1 MVLVTGSTG
10 FVGNHVA
17 RFLADCGERLRL
29 FIRPSSDR
37 ATLAGINAEIVVGD
51 LRDAASVAE
60 AVRDCA
66 TVCHVAAEYS
76 LWCKNPQRMYATNVS
91 GTRHLLEAALLA
103 GVERFVHT
111 SSIGTIV
118 PSNDGSA
125 VTEKSP
131 SSLAKMTGH
140 YKRSKFLA
148 EREVE
153 RYAKRG
159 LKVVIVNPTAPVG
172 EGDFKPTPTGRI
184 IKDFLDGRMPAYVDT
199 GLNLVDVRDVA
210 RGHWLAAEKGRP
222 GERYILGSENLSLRE
237 ILELTAT
244 ASGRQAPKL
253 RLPYVGAW
261 LAGACSTGWARVTGA
276 APRVPLDGVR
286 MSRRPMFAD
295 CSKARRELGFRP
307 APVQPALA
315 RAVEWFGRSRA

>member
-17 RFLADCGERLRL
+17 RFLASRGERLRL

-37 ATLAGINAEIVVGD
+37 ATLVGIEAEIVVGD
-51 LRDAASVAE
+51 LRDTAGVAE
-60 AVRDCA
+60 ATRGCA

-76 LWCKNPQRMYATNVS
+76 LWCKDPQRMYAANVQ
-91 GTRHLLEAALLA
+91 GTRHLLEAALRA

-111 SSIGTIV
+111 SSIGTIA
-118 PSNDGSA
+118 PSDDGSA
-125 VTEKSP
+125 VTEQSP
-131 SSLAKMTGH
+131 SSLPKMTGH

-153 RYAKRG
+153 RYASRG
-159 LKVVIVNPTAPVG
+159 LNVVIVNPTAPVG

-199 GLNLVDVRDVA
+199 GLNVVDVRDIA

-222 GERYILGSENLSLRE
+222 GERYILGSENLSLRQ
-237 ILELTAT
+237 ILELTA
-244 ASGRQAPKL
+244 AACGRQAPQL
-253 RLPYVGAW
+253 RLPYFVAW
-261 LAGACSTGWARVTGA
+261 LAGACSTGWAQITGV

-295 CSKARRELGFRP
+295 CSKARRELGFTP

-315 RAVEWFGRSRA
+315 RAVEWFQRSRG